1 MDPPDALACSSLVTS
16 LYLARPERK
25 VARSQPSG
33 SFPYSTR
40 RTVGMPDLLVSYSAS
55 PGQEAVD
62 ATLGFWHHIYATGI
76 IYIRY
81 LSARV

>member
-62 ATLGFWHHIYATGI
+62 ATVLAAYIYATGI